1 MSRPKCPICPYGV
14 EHSRVLGM
22 FRSFSTYAL
31 IIALAL
37 AVLGGAALAA
47 PNQND
52 IIWYT
57 PVTADDDAAV
67 VYEDS
72 IALAPS
78 SVPAQ
83 TCAVTDSPFMLAWL
97 AAAPHTAS
105 RQRPRVVIVI
115 DDMGIDKKR
124 SARMARLSS
133 QLTLAFLPYA
143 HNVQLQ
149 VNTAAAM
156 GHEIMMHVP
165 MLPQGAKIDPGPNV
179 LRADIAADE
188 LRRRIL
194 ANLDAFEGYVGIN
207 NHMGSAFTQDR
218 AGLEMLMSELATRG
232 VFFLDS
238 KTHPKSVAEQVA
250 TEAGVMAAHRDVFID
265 HIETPQAVAKAL
277 ARVEHDARKNGVAI
291 AIGHPKDV
299 TIEGLAA
306 WLPTLKAKG
315 IEVVKLG
322 DVLKERRKDVLQA
335 VRQTPANAITT
346 EIITTP

>member
-1 MSRPKCPICPYGV
+1 
-14 EHSRVLGM
+14 M

-31 IIALAL
+31 MGALAL
-37 AVLGGAALAA
+37 AFLAVWPMMDSRA
-47 PNQND
+47 END
-52 IIWYT
+52 NRIIWYT
-57 PVTADDDAAV
+57 PVTADDDAQI
-67 VYEDS
+67 VYEENITTES
-72 IALAPS
+72 AEP
-78 SVPAQ
+78 Q
-83 TCAVTDSPFMLAWL
+83 TCAVEQSPFMVALLASGQRV
-97 AAAPHTAS
+97 ARSQPH
-105 RQRPRVVIVI
+105 PRVVIVI

-165 MLPQGAKIDPGPNV
+165 MLPEGAKIDPGPNV
-179 LRADIAADE
+179 LRGDVSADE
-188 LRRRIL
+188 LRTRIL
-194 ANLDAFEGYVGIN
+194 ANLDGFEGYTGIN
-207 NHMGSAFTQDR
+207 NHMGSKFTQDR
-218 AGLEMLMSELATRG
+218 AGLDVLMAELHKRG

-238 KTHPKSVAEQVA
+238 KTHPKSVAEHVA
-250 TEAGVMAAHRDVFID
+250 AEAGVMTAHRDVFLD

-277 ARVEHDARKNGVAI
+277 ALVERDARRNGVAI

-322 DVLKERRKDVLQA
+322 DVLKERQKAVLQA
-335 VRQTPANAITT
+335 VRQTPAAITT
-346 EIITTP
+346 EITPIP